1 MFTAAALLLL
11 VSIPS
16 LAITGAAIKQRL
28 DLCGDRHDAT
38 NWRYRFSR
46 EQVLPLVSEFGT
58 PLLGEGEGERDG
70 ANKRSGSDHSGS
82 VGDMPADSEAQRQME
97 RERLTGDASNG
108 SAGESPVL
116 SPHRSPSQSE
126 TSTASLTP
134 QGSWSHRMSIGLL
147 YRLADLRLVDIQVKS
162 MPRETVPAVEG
173 HERQGSRVRF
183 AEENPMLTGKTNSTD
198 LTEIP

>member
-1 MFTAAALLLL
+1 MLL

-16 LAITGAAIKQRL
+16 LAITVAAIKQRL
-28 DLCGDRHDAT
+28 HLCGDRHDAT

-58 PLLGEGEGERDG
+58 PLLGEEEGERDG
-70 ANKRSGSDHSGS
+70 VNKRSGSDHSGS
-82 VGDMPADSEAQRQME
+82 VGGMPADSEAQRQME

-108 SAGESPVL
+108 STGE

-126 TSTASLTP
+126 TSTVSLTP

-147 YRLADLRLVDIQVKS
+147 YRLADLRIVDIQVKS
-162 MPRETVPAVEG
+162 MSRETVPVVEG
-173 HERQGSRVRF
+173 HERKGSGARF